1 MGFEEFGMDGLS
13 ITLIG
18 IGILLI
24 LVLFAGA
31 KTVPQGYNFTIER
44 FGKYTRTLKP
54 GLNLIVPF
62 IDTIG
67 KKINVMEQVLD
78 VPHQE
83 VITRDNASITA
94 NGVTFYQI
102 LDAAAAAYE
111 ISGLENA
118 ILNLTMTNIRTVMGS
133 MDLDELLSHRDEI
146 NERLLR
152 VVDTAV
158 SPWGIKITRIEIKDI
173 DPPKDLVESM
183 GRQMKA
189 EREKRAAIL
198 EAEGRR
204 QAAILQAEGAKQAQ
218 VQGFEGAPQ
227 FGEGEMA
234 GLRCRGCRLGNA
246 LNINHIAAPPILPK
260 VVAVN
265 VDQDSEEPGPH
276 RPAGLEQTAAGN
288 GAFEA
293 ILHEIIG
300 PVDVAGQRPGIS
312 PERGHAGLDFV
323 QDFGHAGGFQLFD
336 GKMPDAA
343 DAVTRNVAG
352 GLVVDPIV
360 ERHGFI
366 GPHFGAICPVYNGK
380 IAFGRGGIISEKR
393 WPFFGAAVV
402 AISDARL
409 VLVEDIKGHAVGI
422 GQHHLAA
429 DVGGFDRAAEIVGGE
444 GGSRKGGEHSC
455 TGQNVSEIH
464 GVISSCGAA

>member
-1 MGFEEFGMDGLS
+1 MDVLNDFGLDGLS

-18 IGILLI
+18 LGVLAL

-31 KTVPQGYNFTIER
+31 KQVPQGYNYTIER

-54 GLNLIVPF
+54 GLNVIVPF
-62 IDTIG
+62 IDGVG

-158 SPWGIKITRIEIKDI
+158 APWGIKITRIEIKDI

-204 QAAILQAEGAKQAQ
+204 QSAILQAEGAKQAQ
-218 VQGFEGAPQ
+218 VLEAEGRREAAFRDAEARERLAEAEARATQVVSDAIATGNVQAINYFVANNYIKALESIASAPNQ
-227 FGEGEMA
+227 KVLMLPLEAASVIGAIGGIAEIAKETFGG
-234 GLRCRGCRLGNA
+234 
-246 LNINHIAAPPILPK
+246 AAPTP
-260 VVAVN
+260 AR
-265 VDQDSEEPGPH
+265 SS
-276 RPAGLEQTAAGN
+276 RP
-288 GAFEA
+288 
-293 ILHEIIG
+293 
-300 PVDVAGQRPGIS
+300 PSAGQ
-312 PERGHAGLDFV
+312 
-323 QDFGHAGGFQLFD
+323 
-336 GKMPDAA
+336 
-343 DAVTRNVAG
+343 
-352 GLVVDPIV
+352 
-360 ERHGFI
+360 
-366 GPHFGAICPVYNGK
+366 
-380 IAFGRGGIISEKR
+380 
-393 WPFFGAAVV
+393 
-402 AISDARL
+402 
-409 VLVEDIKGHAVGI
+409 
-422 GQHHLAA
+422 
-429 DVGGFDRAAEIVGGE
+429 
-444 GGSRKGGEHSC
+444 
-455 TGQNVSEIH
+455 
-464 GVISSCGAA
+464 